1 MLQMACSILLLNCEW
16 RSEEGGE
23 REGKGSG
30 EGGRGGGK
38 GKGGT
43 LGQVHVLAH
52 TTSVQTFNHTC
63 PFILL
68 SSPPLLLPLS
78 LFPFSLLPSFSLL
91 ETVFIEILLL
101 ETFLLIKTK
110 MERCLQKLLTLDCQ
124 GELIMASC
132 WHTLVQNLVLWMR
145 LIKRMLLFVLARN

>member
-1 MLQMACSILLLNCEW
+1 MK
-16 RSEEGGE
+16 REGRGRGKGVE
-23 REGKGSG
+23 REGGG
-30 EGGRGGGK
+30 EAREKEEHWGYMYWH
-38 GKGGT
+38 T
-43 LGQVHVLAH
+43 LLQSKLLTILVHL
-52 TTSVQTFNHTC
+52 S
-63 PFILL
+63 

-78 LFPFSLLPSFSLL
+78 LFPFSLLPFSSLL